1 MKETISDRIYRL
13 RVLRG
18 YSQQELA
25 EKCGFSDRSA
35 ISRIESGKRDLK
47 STVIMKLADAL
58 GVSPAYL
65 VNGDEKNLEKTV
77 DLSKARPMTG
87 YLPIYG
93 VIAAGEPQ
101 FADENIIDYV
111 LTDVKRPENYF
122 GLKVKGDSM
131 INAGITDGA
140 YVIFEKSSDAEDN
153 DIVACRVNGD
163 EATLKRFR
171 RHADSVLLMP
181 ENPKYSPIIVS
192 ASEFENGYAQIIG
205 IAREIRFKI

>member
-1 MKETISDRIYRL
+1 MTTGERIHQIRKEKDMTL
-13 RVLRG
+13 E
-18 YSQQELA
+18 QLA
-25 EKCGFSDRSA
+25 QAAGITR
-35 ISRIESGKRDLK
+35 
-47 STVIMKLADAL
+47 STVAKYEKDIIRNIPQENIEAMARAL
-58 GVSPAYL
+58 GVSPSQL
-65 VNGDEKNLEKTV
+65 TGWVDGSEIVVN
-77 DLSKARPMTG
+77 LSKARPMTG

-93 VIAAGEPQ
+93 IIAAGEPQ

-140 YVIFEKSSDAEDN
+140 YVIFEKSSDAADN

-192 ASEFENGYAQIIG
+192 ASEFENGYAQVIG

>member
-1 MKETISDRIYRL
+1 MTTGERIHQIRKEKDMTL
-13 RVLRG
+13 E
-18 YSQQELA
+18 QLA
-25 EKCGFSDRSA
+25 QAAGITR
-35 ISRIESGKRDLK
+35 
-47 STVIMKLADAL
+47 STVAKYEKDIIRNIPQENIEAMARAL
-58 GVSPAYL
+58 GVSPSQL
-65 VNGDEKNLEKTV
+65 TGWVDSSEIVVN
-77 DLSKARPMTG
+77 LSKARPMTG